1 MRIVLMGPPGAGKGT
16 QARRLSESTGMK
28 HLSTGDMLRAEV
40 ASGTGLGLLAK
51 SFMDRGDLVP
61 DSHIIEMIQQHIDD
75 PAGVLLDGFPRTLIQ
90 AKSLDQALEKSGT
103 PVDRVIHMS
112 VDIDE
117 LVRRLSGRALCSNCQ
132 TPYNLE
138 SAPPAKEGIC
148 DKCGGPVAVRS
159 DDRPEAV
166 AIRMKVYQDL
176 TAPVLDYY
184 KSRGNVVEVAAAG
197 SPDEVFEKLSRVIES
212 GKPGAV
218 AN

>member
-40 ASGTGLGLLAK
+40 ASGSELGLLAK
-51 SFMDRGDLVP
+51 GFMDRGDLVP
-61 DSHIIEMIQQHIDD
+61 DSHIIAMIQQHIDH
-75 PAGVLLDGFPRTLIQ
+75 PAGILLDGFPRTVVQ
-90 AKSLDQALEKSGT
+90 AKALDEALEQTNT
-103 PVDRVIHMS
+103 PVDQVIHMS

-117 LVRRLSGRALCSNCQ
+117 LVKRLSNRALCGDCQ

-138 SAPPAKEGIC
+138 SDPPSQPGIC
-148 DKCGGPVAVRS
+148 DNCGGSVAVRV

-166 AIRMKVYQDL
+166 TYRMKVYQDL

-184 KSRGNVVEVAAAG
+184 KSHGDVVEIVATG
-197 SPDEVFEKLSRVIES
+197 SPDEVFEKLSQTIKS
-212 GKPGAV
+212 GMPGV
-218 AN
+218 NAN

>member
-40 ASGTGLGLLAK
+40 ASGSELGMLAK
-51 SFMDRGDLVP
+51 EFMDRGDLVP
-61 DSHIIEMIQQHIDD
+61 DSNIIAMIQRHIDD
-75 PAGVLLDGFPRTLIQ
+75 PAGVLLDGFPRTVVQ
-90 AKSLDQALEKSGT
+90 AKALDQALEKSNS
-103 PVDRVIHMS
+103 PVDQVIHMS

-117 LVRRLSGRALCSNCQ
+117 LVKRLSKRALCGDCQ

-138 SAPPAKEGIC
+138 SNPPSKAGKC
-148 DKCGGPVAVRS
+148 DKCGGPVAVRV

-166 AIRMKVYQDL
+166 THRMKVYQEL

-184 KSRGNVVEVAAAG
+184 KSHGNVVEILATG
-197 SPDEVFEKLSRVIES
+197 SPDEVFEKLSDAIKS
-212 GKPGAV
+212 GRPGV
-218 AN
+218 KAN

>member
-40 ASGTGLGLLAK
+40 ASGSELGLLAK
-51 SFMDRGDLVP
+51 GFMDRGDLVP
-61 DSHIIEMIQQHIDD
+61 DSHIIAMIQQHIDH
-75 PAGVLLDGFPRTLIQ
+75 PAGILLDGFPRTVVQ
-90 AKSLDQALEKSGT
+90 AKALDEALEQTNT
-103 PVDRVIHMS
+103 PVDQVIHMS

-117 LVRRLSGRALCSNCQ
+117 LVKRLSNRALCGDCQ

-138 SAPPAKEGIC
+138 SDPPSQPGIC
-148 DKCGGPVAVRS
+148 DNCGGPVAVRI

-166 AIRMKVYQDL
+166 THRMNVYQDL

-184 KSRGNVVEVAAAG
+184 KSHGDVVEIVATG
-197 SPDEVFEKLSRVIES
+197 SPDEVFEKLSQTIKS
-212 GKPGAV
+212 GMPSV
-218 AN
+218 NAN